1 MSFMTQSRDELN
13 IDQLNAKEEK
23 REKLISWYLS
33 LPGIPAKEK
42 ALITKSLRYN
52 VWKSLLLVI
61 IVLFLFP
68 CMWAFIISQYDPFES
83 ITGYKL
89 STAKTVTA
97 VVQEDGMS
105 VSLKNPN
112 KGEHVIYTLAELNI
126 DPTGYKYMD
135 RFTTYWMKEA
145 GSANSY
151 HLVAALS
158 ESEASHIE
166 RSWDAFLFISLF
178 AIYAITLIVF
188 FVKRRIYVG
197 WYDRFYDRMEK
208 FCSENYIY
216 QLYPECDTVDAFM
229 SYGNDYPEQLVRK
242 FADTQLTTGERREK
256 RHRLFIT
263 VGISAACMAIVIA
276 FIILGTTVKSS
287 IESRQNEERT
297 AQVLAQMQS
306 AIDGNEEP
314 LGAESD
320 YYNYAD
326 MLDRVRASFP
336 DEDVYYKLM
345 TTEDYVAFVITTE
358 KKTNVYFDRYVPVH
372 GNVGDEGVIYRLDVS
387 MVSNTVQPDD
397 VLNNY
402 TGVLER

>member
-1 MSFMTQSRDELN
+1 MTESRDELN
-13 IDQLNAKEEK
+13 INQLHAKEEN
-23 REKLISWYLS
+23 REKLASWYLS

-42 ALITKSLRYN
+42 AFITKSLKYN
-52 VWKSLLLVI
+52 VWKSLLRVI
-61 IVLFLFP
+61 IVLFLVP
-68 CMWAFIISQYDPFES
+68 YMWAFIISQYDPFES

-89 STAKTVTA
+89 TNAKAVTA

-105 VSLKNPN
+105 VSVKNPN
-112 KGEHVIYTLAELNI
+112 KGEHVIYALTDLNI
-126 DPTGYKYMD
+126 DPTGYKYRD

-145 GSANSY
+145 GDSNSY
-151 HLVAALS
+151 RLVATLS
-158 ESEASHIE
+158 EAKATHIE

-178 AIYAITLIVF
+178 AIYTITLIVF

-197 WYDRFYDRMEK
+197 WYNKFYDRVEK

-216 QLYPECDTVDAFM
+216 QLYPECDTADAFM
-229 SYGNDYPEQLVRK
+229 SYGNDYPEQFVRA
-242 FADTQLTTGERREK
+242 FANTQLSANERKEK

-263 VGISAACMAIVIA
+263 VGISAACMAIIIA
-276 FIILGTTVKSS
+276 FIILGASVKSAVK
-287 IESRQNEERT
+287 SRQDEERT
-297 AQVLAQMQS
+297 TQVLAQIQA
-306 AIDGNEEP
+306 AIDGSEEP
-314 LGAESD
+314 LGTESD

-326 MLDRVRASFP
+326 MLDRARKSFP
-336 DEDVYYKLM
+336 DEDVYYKLI
-345 TTEDYVAFVITTE
+345 TTEDYVTIVITTE

-372 GNVGDEGVIYRLDVS
+372 GKVGDEGVIYKLDVS

>member
-1 MSFMTQSRDELN
+1 MSFTTQSRDELN

-23 REKLISWYLS
+23 REKLVSWYLS
-33 LPGIPAKEK
+33 LPEIPAKEK
-42 ALITKSLRYN
+42 AIITKSLRYN
-52 VWKSLLLVI
+52 VWKSLLRVI
-61 IVLFLFP
+61 IVLFLVP

-89 STAKTVTA
+89 STAKAVTA
-97 VVQEDGMS
+97 VVQEDGMTVS
-105 VSLKNPN
+105 VKNPN
-112 KGEHVIYTLAELNI
+112 KGEHVIYALTDLNI
-126 DPTGYKYMD
+126 DPTGYKYRD
-135 RFTTYWMKEA
+135 RLTTYWMKEA

-151 HLVAALS
+151 RLVATLP
-158 ESEASHIE
+158 ESEVSHIE

-178 AIYAITLIVF
+178 AIYAITLIIF

-197 WYDRFYDRMEK
+197 WYDKFYDRVEK
-208 FCSENYIY
+208 FCSTNYIY
-216 QLYPECDTVDAFM
+216 QLYPECDTVDAFI
-229 SYGNDYPEQLVRK
+229 SYGNDYPEQLVRA
-242 FADTQLTTGERREK
+242 FENTPLTAGERKGK

-263 VGISAACMAIVIA
+263 VGISAACMAIVVA
-276 FIILGTTVKSS
+276 FIILGTTVKSA
-287 IESRQNEERT
+287 IKNRQDEERT
-297 AQVLAQMQS
+297 AQVLAQIQV
-306 AIDGNEEP
+306 AINGSEKP

-326 MLDRVRASFP
+326 MLDRARASFP
-336 DEDVYYKLM
+336 NEDVYYKLI
-345 TTEDYVAFVITTE
+345 TTDDYIAIVITTD

-372 GNVGDEGVIYRLDVS
+372 GNVGDEGTIYKLDVS